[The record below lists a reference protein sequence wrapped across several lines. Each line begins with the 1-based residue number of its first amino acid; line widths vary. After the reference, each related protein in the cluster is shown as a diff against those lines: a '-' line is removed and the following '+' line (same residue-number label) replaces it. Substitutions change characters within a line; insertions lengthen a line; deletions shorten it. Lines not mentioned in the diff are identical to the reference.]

1 LACKIV
7 AALYLMVGV
16 GTMFNPIAV
25 KLLTGQVVLPYGFKL
40 PFLDEYSVLGYL
52 INLIHHGIQSFIV
65 AFGFIYADGLYAVF
79 VIHVY
84 CVFDV
89 LVLMLDDINELVDQ
103 EDVESQAIEDQM
115 DAIIMLHQRL
125 LR

>member
-1 LACKIV
+1 
-7 AALYLMVGV
+7 
-16 GTMFNPIAV
+16 
-25 KLLTGQVVLPYGFKL
+25 LTGQVVLPYGFKL

-52 INLIHHGIQSFIV
+52 INLIHHGIQSFTV
-65 AFGFIYADGLYAVF
+65 AIGFIYADGLYAVF

-103 EDVESQAIEDQM
+103 EDVDSQAVEDQM

-125 LR
+125 LK